1 MQPVAMPTPLLL
13 NVDDHEPG
21 RYARTRLLTQAGY
34 RVEEAANG
42 QTALALTVS
51 LRPSLVLL
59 DVNMPDIDGLEV
71 CRRIKADPLTCLTPI
86 LQISA
91 SAITADQR
99 VRGLDNGADSYLVE
113 PVDAEVLLATVRSLL
128 RMRQAEER
136 LENANRALQE
146 VNIALSARETELLH
160 VNQELEQ
167 FAYAASHDLQEP
179 LRTITAYT
187 QLLLRRNEGRLEP
200 ESEGFA
206 TLITNAAG
214 RMQRLIS
221 DMLAYSQSAHADPV
235 TEPVDLNAVLA
246 AARLNLSQSLSET
259 GATLEAGILPVV
271 LGEETQLVAVF
282 QNLLSNSLKY
292 RDKDRTPVLTVTAEN
307 RGNEWVIAVG
317 DNGIGFEPH
326 YAQRIF
332 GLFKRL
338 HSQNEYDGT
347 GVGLSI
353 VQRIIERHGGRAW
366 AEGRKG
372 EGATFYFTLRS
383 ADRSGTG

>member
-1 MQPVAMPTPLLL
+1 
-13 NVDDHEPG
+13 
-21 RYARTRLLTQAGY
+21 
-34 RVEEAANG
+34 
-42 QTALALTVS
+42 
-51 LRPSLVLL
+51 
-59 DVNMPDIDGLEV
+59 
-71 CRRIKADPLTCLTPI
+71 
-86 LQISA
+86 
-91 SAITADQR
+91 
-99 VRGLDNGADSYLVE
+99 
-113 PVDAEVLLATVRSLL
+113 
-128 RMRQAEER
+128 MRQAEER
-136 LENANRALQE
+136 LEAANRALKE
-146 VNIALSARETELLH
+146 ANVALSTREREL
-160 VNQELEQ
+160 VQANEELEQ

-206 TLITNAAG
+206 TLITNATT

-221 DMLAYSQSAHADPV
+221 DMLAYSQSTHADPV
-235 TEPVDLNAVLA
+235 TEPVDLNAVLS
-246 AARLNLSQSLSET
+246 AARLNLSQSLAET
-259 GATLEAGILPVV
+259 GAALEARMLPVV

-292 RDKDRTPVLTVTAEN
+292 RDKDRTPVLTVTAED

-338 HSQNEYDGT
+338 HSQNDYDGT

-353 VQRIIERHGGRAW
+353 VQRIVERRGGRVW

-372 EGATFYFTLRS
+372 EGATFYFTLRRAGGS
-383 ADRSGTG
+383 RVG

>member
-1 MQPVAMPTPLLL
+1 MTQPDATPPPLVL

-21 RYARTRLLTQAGY
+21 RYARTRLLTRAGY

-42 QTALALTVS
+42 EAALALTVS

-71 CRRIKADPLTCLTPI
+71 CRRVKTDPSTCLTPI

-91 SAITADQR
+91 SAVTADQR
-99 VRGLDNGADSYLVE
+99 VRGLDNGADGYLVE
-113 PVDAEVLLATVRSLL
+113 PVDSEVLLATVRSLL

-136 LENANRALQE
+136 LESANRALQE
-146 VNIALSARETELLH
+146 ANIALRARETELLQA
-160 VNQELEQ
+160 NQELEQ

-200 ESEGFA
+200 ESEDFA
-206 TLITNAAG
+206 TLITNAAA

-221 DMLAYSQSAHADPV
+221 DMLAYSQSTHADPV
-235 TEPVDLNAVLA
+235 AQPVDLNAVLA
-246 AARLNLSQSLSET
+246 AARLNLSQSLLET
-259 GATLEAGILPVV
+259 GAALEAGILPVV

-292 RDKDRTPVLTVTAEN
+292 RDKHRTPVLTVTAED

-317 DNGIGFEPH
+317 DNGIGFEPL

-353 VQRIIERHGGRAW
+353 VQRIIERHGGQVW

-372 EGATFYFTLRS
+372 EGATFYFTMRR
-383 ADRSGTG
+383 A